1 MKKILITA
9 CLMVATQAMSQ
20 TEKLNIKNALVV
32 GQLDK
37 GEDRY
42 TLEVNL
48 TELLTQQGVKAI
60 PSLNMMKMGSDAVLL
75 ATDSLQQLVKSKG
88 VDTYIL
94 VTIRGYDKRFKH
106 WKSFSYV

>member
-1 MKKILITA
+1 MKKILVTA

-48 TELLTQQGVKAI
+48 TE
-60 PSLNMMKMGSDAVLL
+60 
-75 ATDSLQQLVKSKG
+75 
-88 VDTYIL
+88 
-94 VTIRGYDKRFKH
+94 
-106 WKSFSYV
+106 